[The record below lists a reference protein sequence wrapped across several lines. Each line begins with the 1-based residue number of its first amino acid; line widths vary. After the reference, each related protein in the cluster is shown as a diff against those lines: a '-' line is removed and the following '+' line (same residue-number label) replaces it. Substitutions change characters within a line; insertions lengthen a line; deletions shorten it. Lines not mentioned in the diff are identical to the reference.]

1 MDHMLRQSP
10 TTLLSS
16 PAAIALAAVLLA
28 GCASSNGTRIA
39 ATTLMGAGLG
49 VPGGPI
55 GVAVGAGV
63 GAAAGALIPKG
74 VLEGNTQEAAR

>member
-1 MDHMLRQSP
+1 MDPMLRQSP
-10 TTLLSS
+10 IKLLSR

-28 GCASSNGTRIA
+28 GCGSAKGERIA

-55 GVAVGAGV
+55 GVAVGASV
-63 GAAAGALIPKG
+63 GAAAGALIPKD
-74 VLEGNTQEAAR
+74 VLEGKTQEAAR